1 MKIKNVLLPVEDSEL
16 CKKTCAIASGIAKAF
31 DSKILI
37 LHVIDEEELDRK
49 DIVSEEYEMLKKNLE
64 EKGKKAIKYA
74 EKMLKDKNLE
84 FKSVMKTGIPQE
96 EIIKTAKDEKTDLII
111 IGSHGRQGLR
121 KILEGSVTEKTIDA
135 APCPVLVLH

>member
-16 CKKTCAIASGIAKAF
+16 SKKTCTIAGGIAKAF

-37 LHVIDEEELDRK
+37 LHVIDEQELDRK
-49 DIVSEEYEMLKKNLE
+49 DIVSEEYEMLKKTLE

-84 FKSVMKTGIPQE
+84 VKSAIKVGIPHE
-96 EIIKTAKDEKTDLII
+96 EIIKTAKDEKADLII
-111 IGSHGRQGLR
+111 IGSHGRHGLR